1 MSCKHIYH
9 SDCILPWLLIWNS
22 CPVCRHKLPT
32 VTETIVTALVE
43 STTAAAA
50 VQNGSENIG
59 LTIWRLSGSGFAMGS
74 FLGREGELGSES
86 FRWCIQKWMVGLT
99 MALR

>member
-1 MSCKHIYH
+1 MIR
-9 SDCILPWLLIWNS
+9 NS
-22 CPVCRHKLPT
+22 CPVCRHELPT
-32 VTETIVTALVE
+32 DTETIAAAPVE
-43 STTAAAA
+43 STTVAAVA

-59 LTIWRLSGSGFAMGS
+59 LTIWRLSGSGFAVGS

-86 FRWCIQKWMVGLT
+86 FRWCIRKWMVGLT

>member
-1 MSCKHIYH
+1 MPCKHIYH
-9 SDCILPWLLIWNS
+9 FDCILPWLLIRNS
-22 CPVCRHKLPT
+22 CPVCCHELPT
-32 VTETIVTALVE
+32 DTETIAAVPVE
-43 STTAAAA
+43 STIAAVA
-50 VQNGSENIG
+50 VQNGFENIG
-59 LTIWRLSGSGFAMGS
+59 LIIWRLFGSGFVVGS